1 MKKLLMLFAILL
13 AFGAVAGVP
22 DRAVATYASAAKTL
36 SAARGAVAVCENTGT
51 IRFASTGGFI
61 FIR

>member
-1 MKKLLMLFAILL
+1 MKNLLMLFSLL
-13 AFGAVAGVP
+13 AFEAMAGVP
-22 DRAVATYASAAKTL
+22 DRAVATYASAVKTL
-36 SAARGAVAVCENTGT
+36 TAARGAVAVCENTGT